1 MQKINVNRK
10 HKDKLFRT
18 VFREKK
24 DLLALY
30 NALNGTDYTNEDD
43 LKITTL
49 DDVVYMGMKND
60 TSFIIDH
67 VMNLYEH
74 QSTLSPNL
82 PLRGLLYFADLYR
95 AHIEPVKRRLYSET
109 PLLIPTPQYVVF
121 YNGTKEQ
128 PERKELHL
136 SDLFIQKGDF
146 PCLECTAVVLNI
158 NLGHNRELM
167 EKCSTLKQYAQFV
180 ACVRDC
186 VQKHKNY
193 ETGTEK
199 AVDYCIENGILSELL
214 LKNKSEVVN
223 MILTEFDEEFLREEA
238 RDRGLAEGRAEG
250 RTEGRAEGIAEG
262 KAEGKAEGRAEGL
275 IILCKDFHLSYEETL
290 TKLIEK
296 LSLDPEK
303 AKEYLKH
310 YWNQKEN

>member
-24 DLLALY
+24 DLLTLY

-223 MILTEFDEEFLREEA
+223 MILTEFDEEA

-250 RTEGRAEGIAEG
+250 RAEGIT
-262 KAEGKAEGRAEGL
+262 EGRAEGL

-296 LSLDPEK
+296 LSLDPEN

-310 YWNQKEN
+310 YWNQEEN

>member
-1 MQKINVNRK
+1 M
-10 HKDKLFRT
+10 LFR
-18 VFREKK
+18 
-24 DLLALY
+24 
-30 NALNGTDYTNEDD
+30 
-43 LKITTL
+43 
-49 DDVVYMGMKND
+49 
-60 TSFIIDH
+60 S
-67 VMNLYEH
+67 
-74 QSTLSPNL
+74 
-82 PLRGLLYFADLYR
+82 DLYR

-223 MILTEFDEEFLREEA
+223 MILTEFDEEDYREFLREEA

-250 RTEGRAEGIAEG
+250 IAEGRAEGI
-262 KAEGKAEGRAEGL
+262 AEGRAEGL

-296 LSLDPEK
+296 LSLNPEK

-310 YWNQKEN
+310 YWNQEEN